1 MAGTKLMM
9 LPTDVS
15 SFHSFLVSADNQM
28 ALVTDPKM
36 KPWVEKYAADQQLFF
51 KDFALAFAKLIELG
65 VQRDDTGFAQ
75 LVNKSA
81 KEGKPLDKTRAS
93 GGGCPFAG
101 TTGKGRDAKL

>member
-1 MAGTKLMM
+1 MM

-15 SFHSFLVSADNQM
+15 CMYISSKNVADDQM
-28 ALVTDPKM
+28 ALVKDAKM
-36 KPWVEKYAADQQLFF
+36 KPWVEKYAADQNLFF

-75 LVNKSA
+75 LVNKA
-81 KEGKPLDKTRAS
+81 AQEGKPLDKTRAPG

-101 TTGKGRDAKL
+101 TTDKGRDAKL